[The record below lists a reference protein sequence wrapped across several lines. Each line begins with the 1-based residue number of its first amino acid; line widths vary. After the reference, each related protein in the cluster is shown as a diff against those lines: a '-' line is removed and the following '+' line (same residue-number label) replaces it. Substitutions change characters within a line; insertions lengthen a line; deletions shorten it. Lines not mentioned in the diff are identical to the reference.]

1 MTTMDKPAKR
11 QERDAK
17 FCGALAGSES
27 REQLLAITKTFEGFL
42 NDKADEFVSLTDDEL
57 AGFKDS
63 CASMIAKAE
72 GEMFLRRMQRR
83 RLRKPKSS
91 GAKYEGRNEEL

>member
-1 MTTMDKPAKR
+1 MSAMDKSVKR

-17 FCGALAGSES
+17 LRGVLAGFELH
-27 REQLLAITKTFEGFL
+27 EQLLAITKTFEGFL
-42 NDKADEFVSLTDDEL
+42 NDKTDELVSLTDDEL

-63 CASMIAKAE
+63 CALMIAKAE

-91 GAKYEGRNEEL
+91 GANEALNEEL

>member
-1 MTTMDKPAKR
+1 MNTIDKSAKR

-17 FCGALAGSES
+17 FRGALAGSES
-27 REQLLAITKTFEGFL
+27 REQLLAIIKTFEGFL
-42 NDKADEFVSLTDDEL
+42 NDKTDELVSLTDDEL

-63 CASMIAKAE
+63 CALMVAKAE

-91 GAKYEGRNEEL
+91 DEKNEARNEEL

>member
-1 MTTMDKPAKR
+1 MSAMDKSVKR
-11 QERDAK
+11 QERDAT
-17 FCGALAGSES
+17 FRGVLDGAE
-27 REQLLAITKTFEGFL
+27 RHEQLLAITKTFEGFL
-42 NDKADEFVSLTDDEL
+42 NDKTDELVSLTDEEL

-63 CASMIAKAE
+63 CALMIAKAE

-91 GAKYEGRNEEL
+91 GANEARNEEL

>member
-1 MTTMDKPAKR
+1 MTTMDKSAKR

-17 FCGALAGSES
+17 FRGALAGSES

-42 NDKADEFVSLTDDEL
+42 NDKTDELVSLTDNEL
-57 AGFKDS
+57 AGFKDA
-63 CASMIAKAE
+63 CALMVAKAE

-91 GAKYEGRNEEL
+91 GANEARNEEL